1 MAHFHLRFGFVNTK
15 YNNPTPIMEPMIMCC
30 ALGVEDW
37 VVLFSVHAFNLH
49 VICFSVYMNFYGL
62 YKS

>member
-1 MAHFHLRFGFVNTK
+1 MSFHLRFGFKNTK
-15 YNNPTPIMEPMIMCC
+15 YNSPNPMMEPMTMCC
-30 ALGVEDW
+30 VVEEW
-37 VVLFSVHAFNLH
+37 VLFSVHAFNLH